1 MRLRCDSDRIGGVV
15 VMHEGALGVPGIPGS
30 GPMAGLRA
38 AYLAGRP
45 ADVLQAAEAVIVTS
59 TDPAEVVEAVTVRA
73 EALAQIGLM
82 ADAFSLLQSTRG
94 KETAAGRPGA
104 AAKLSM
110 AESALRMASGDAQ
123 AATSALVQAANGFAA
138 AGETA
143 NQIRAQLQLA
153 AVYAMTAQ
161 QGRVRDLLGRCLTAA
176 RQLGDP
182 EVLAEVRHQEGLFLT
197 AAGGNPAPSFE
208 DGLQAADRSANQVVQ
223 VQLRVDLGGTLAR
236 WDPGR
241 SAGLISAAETIAS
254 AVSDPLACANALA
267 TVAQGWWALGR
278 AADGVRCSDQALA
291 QLRAVGAR
299 VMLIRLAAV
308 TADVCSAAGRPDD
321 ARRYLGE
328 AITVGEQVG
337 GPGGAANV
345 MVIVGQA
352 ALQRGDQVRALQAF
366 RDAAARLQAARL
378 PVPPQLAA
386 AIGNPGSSA

>member
-176 RQLGDP
+176 RQLGP
-182 EVLAEVRHQEGLFLT
+182 ELRGRP
-197 AAGGNPAPSFE
+197 AGGRPVR
-208 DGLQAADRSANQVVQ
+208 Q
-223 VQLRVDLGGTLAR
+223 
-236 WDPGR
+236 PGR
-241 SAGLISAAETIAS
+241 AGPAA
-254 AVSDPLACANALA
+254 
-267 TVAQGWWALGR
+267 R
-278 AADGVRCSDQALA
+278 
-291 QLRAVGAR
+291 
-299 VMLIRLAAV
+299 
-308 TADVCSAAGRPDD
+308 
-321 ARRYLGE
+321 
-328 AITVGEQVG
+328 
-337 GPGGAANV
+337 GPGRYPGPLGPGP
-345 MVIVGQA
+345 VGWA
-352 ALQRGDQVRALQAF
+352 DLRG
-366 RDAAARLQAARL
+366 
-378 PVPPQLAA
+378 
-386 AIGNPGSSA
+386 G

>member
-182 EVLAEVRHQEGLFLT
+182 EVLAEVRHQ
-197 AAGGNPAPSFE
+197 
-208 DGLQAADRSANQVVQ
+208 
-223 VQLRVDLGGTLAR
+223 
-236 WDPGR
+236 
-241 SAGLISAAETIAS
+241 
-254 AVSDPLACANALA
+254 
-267 TVAQGWWALGR
+267 
-278 AADGVRCSDQALA
+278 
-291 QLRAVGAR
+291 
-299 VMLIRLAAV
+299 
-308 TADVCSAAGRPDD
+308 
-321 ARRYLGE
+321 
-328 AITVGEQVG
+328 
-337 GPGGAANV
+337 
-345 MVIVGQA
+345 
-352 ALQRGDQVRALQAF
+352 
-366 RDAAARLQAARL
+366 
-378 PVPPQLAA
+378 
-386 AIGNPGSSA
+386 